1 MSINVCV
8 KRVAEID
15 LSIFRFPGSVQ
26 ESLKKR
32 CIKSSNEV
40 LQVKGFID
48 KHGIKYQPISA
59 RKGTLIP

>member
-48 KHGIKYQPISA
+48 KHGIK
-59 RKGTLIP
+59 